1 MKSNRCRAASVVV
14 AAACILSACATSAP
28 APVAQPAANSPGSS
42 LGFLPGYLQRD
53 ALPNSLLLL
62 PPPPAVGAPAFAADE
77 DAYRSTR
84 ALRGTPRWDL
94 AVQDADLRFPD
105 ALGAFSCA
113 INAPITEQDT
123 PHLYQLLRRATTDAA
138 LATNAAKDHYKRRRP
153 FAEYNESSCT
163 PKEESILRGNGS
175 YPSGHTS
182 LGWTWALLLTELVP
196 DRADPIL
203 DRGYAFGQSRVIC
216 GVHWQSDVNEGRV
229 VASSVVARLH
239 ADETFSADLREAKK
253 ELDAVRSKGL
263 KPTRDCAA
271 ETAAL
276 AQQK

>member
-1 MKSNRCRAASVVV
+1 MKLNRCRAASVVV
-14 AAACILSACATSAP
+14 AAACVLSACATTPAP
-28 APVAQPAANSPGSS
+28 APQPAPKSPGSS
-42 LGFLPGYLQRD
+42 LGFLPGYLQTD

-84 ALRGTPRWDL
+84 ALRGTPRWGL
-94 AVQDADLRFPD
+94 AVQDADLHFPD
-105 ALGAFSCA
+105 SLGAFSCA

-123 PHLYQLLRRATTDAA
+123 PYLYQLLRRATTDAA
-138 LATNAAKDHYKRRRP
+138 MATNAAKDHYKRRRP
-153 FAEYNESSCT
+153 FAEYNEESCT
-163 PKEESILRGNGS
+163 PKDESILRGNGS
-175 YPSGHTS
+175 YPSGHAS
-182 LGWTWALLLTELVP
+182 LGWAWALLLTELVP

-203 DRGYAFGQSRVIC
+203 DRGYAFAQSRVVC

-229 VASSVVARLH
+229 VAAAAVARLH
-239 ADETFSADLREAKK
+239 ADEAFSADLKKAKK